1 MDIMELGAI
10 GELVGGVA
18 VVATLIYLAVQVKD
32 NTRSLRA
39 TGTQQFA
46 DSLNGWNLMAAGS
59 VEQSRVARMMFE
71 EPEKLTADESY
82 CADAMMTSVCRSIE
96 AALLQRDLGAL
107 HPQTDVLLDEMIRKA
122 FATRGYRDWWHTK
135 ADYFA
140 FTPLFCDVVN
150 RTIRER
156 PGA

>member
-18 VVATLIYLAVQVKD
+18 VIATLIYLALQVRD

-71 EPEKLTADESY
+71 EPENLTADESY

-107 HPQTDVLLDEMIRKA
+107 HPQTDVLLNEMVRKV
-122 FATRGYRDWWHTK
+122 FAARAYRAWWQTK

-140 FTPLFCDVVN
+140 FTPLFSDIVN
-150 RTIRER
+150 RAIREQ
-156 PGA
+156 AEA